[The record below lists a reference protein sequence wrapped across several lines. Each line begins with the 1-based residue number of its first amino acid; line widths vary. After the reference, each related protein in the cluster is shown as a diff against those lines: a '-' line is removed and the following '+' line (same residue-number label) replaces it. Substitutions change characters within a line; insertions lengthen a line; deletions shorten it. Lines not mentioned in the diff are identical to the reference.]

1 MNGGWTDQEREKND
15 KREGE
20 GESQEERQEGR
31 MCLRI
36 LSREYTHSSM
46 RNVRTQ
52 NGHAAAVTVQ
62 GGYKAG
68 TG

>member
-1 MNGGWTDQEREKND
+1 MDEREKGKEKND
-15 KREGE
+15 KKGK
-20 GESQEERQEGR
+20 GSESQEERQEGR

-36 LSREYTHSSM
+36 LSREYTHTSM